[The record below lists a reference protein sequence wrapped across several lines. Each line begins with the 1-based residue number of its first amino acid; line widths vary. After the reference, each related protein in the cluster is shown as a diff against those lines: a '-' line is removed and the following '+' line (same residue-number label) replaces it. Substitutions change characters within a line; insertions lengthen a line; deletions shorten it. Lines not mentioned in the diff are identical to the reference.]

1 MTPKQRDTL
10 RFIGTTIASDGC
22 SPTYDQIAA
31 ALGLRNK
38 SGVHRLVN
46 GLIERGLLERETETG
61 VRRRVLRLTGQTARL
76 NGELIRIDP
85 VLAADLTRFA
95 AAKGV
100 SPDEIGAEAIQ
111 DFLTSHQGDGEVAE

>member
-1 MTPKQRDTL
+1 MTPKQRDAL
-10 RFIGTTIASDGC
+10 RVISTAIASDGC

-85 VLAADLTRFA
+85 TLAADLTRFA
-95 AAKGV
+95 AEKGV
-100 SPDEIGAEAIQ
+100 TADQAGADAIRQ
-111 DFLTSHQGDGEVAE
+111 FLTIGQAAE